1 VTDHIQVRGIRAFG
15 HHGVLPEERR
25 AGQTFVVD
33 LDVELDLSAAAA
45 SDALHDTV
53 DYAGLAARTAALVES
68 DPVDLIETVAAR
80 VAAMV
85 LEDSR
90 VDGVTVTLH
99 KPQAPVGVPFDDV
112 LVRLYRSRP

>member
-1 VTDHIQVRGIRAFG
+1 
-15 HHGVLPEERR
+15 
-25 AGQTFVVD
+25 
-33 LDVELDLSAAAA
+33 
-45 SDALHDTV
+45 
-53 DYAGLAARTAALVES
+53 
-68 DPVDLIETVAAR
+68 
-80 VAAMV
+80 V